1 VLAEEYGSLR
11 NLQRGNKSKRFKHH
25 TCYERRKVY
34 GMLACVSYDMH
45 VSNGVMPIN
54 IQLEPLFEDKKK
66 EQNVLKLFLLAF
78 QEIPTIL
85 YIKNIVTRRSKALLT
100 K

>member
-1 VLAEEYGSLR
+1 MIKEGVRVVLCAEHIGS
-11 NLQRGNKSKRFKHH
+11 
-25 TCYERRKVY
+25 
-34 GMLACVSYDMH
+34 
-45 VSNGVMPIN
+45 GVMPIN

-85 YIKNIVTRRSKALLT
+85 YIKKQTNCTYISQ
-100 K
+100 

>member
-1 VLAEEYGSLR
+1 
-11 NLQRGNKSKRFKHH
+11 
-25 TCYERRKVY
+25 
-34 GMLACVSYDMH
+34 
-45 VSNGVMPIN
+45 MPIN

-85 YIKNIVTRRSKALLT
+85 YIKTTNEDGGGVFIDDQSRGLSPTDF
-100 K
+100 

>member
-1 VLAEEYGSLR
+1 MDHCAICKEEI
-11 NLQRGNKSKRFKHH
+11 NLKDLNTTNLK
-25 TCYERRKVY
+25 
-34 GMLACVSYDMH
+34 
-45 VSNGVMPIN
+45 SNGVMPIN

-85 YIKNIVTRRSKALLT
+85 YIKTL
-100 K
+100 

>member
-1 VLAEEYGSLR
+1 
-11 NLQRGNKSKRFKHH
+11 
-25 TCYERRKVY
+25 
-34 GMLACVSYDMH
+34 
-45 VSNGVMPIN
+45 MPIN

-85 YIKNIVTRRSKALLT
+85 NIKTM
-100 K
+100 

>member
-1 VLAEEYGSLR
+1 MTSSHPGQIRLISSHR
-11 NLQRGNKSKRFKHH
+11 HNLK
-25 TCYERRKVY
+25 
-34 GMLACVSYDMH
+34 
-45 VSNGVMPIN
+45 SNGVMPIN

-85 YIKNIVTRRSKALLT
+85 YIKTL
-100 K
+100 